1 MRNHFVLD
9 GKPSTDF
16 NTYIAKSRAF
26 DGVEPDIE
34 SVVIPGRNGE
44 LTYSNHRYQAFE
56 DEIEAYIPRD
66 MMKSIDGLR
75 AWLSSKTGYVRYE
88 EAIHPNE
95 YRMARFSGAFE
106 VSESDHKGAAITLP
120 FTFQP
125 QRWLKS
131 GEEVIT
137 LNGNRN
143 VYNPTQFRSK
153 PLIRAY
159 GTGYFYIGSIKTTI
173 TAANEYTDI
182 DCEIMDAFKGATNC
196 NGNVSC
202 DDFSNLGLEP
212 GENNI
217 TLSGITK
224 LKITPRWWEI

>member
-44 LTYSNHRYQAFE
+44 LTYSNHRYQVFE

-66 MMKSIDGLR
+66 MMKYIDGLR
-75 AWLSSKTGYVRYE
+75 DWLSSKMGYVRYE

-95 YRMARFSGAFE
+95 YRMARFSGAFS

-125 QRWLKS
+125 QRWLKT
-131 GEEVIT
+131 GENTIEFT
-137 LNGNRN
+137 ANGSLF
-143 VYNPTQFRSK
+143 NPTLFAAK

-159 GTGYFYIGSIKTTI
+159 GTGSMTVNGYTVTVNSASG
-173 TAANEYTDI
+173 YTDI
-182 DCEIMDAFKGATNC
+182 DCEIMDCYKGSTNC
-196 NGNVSC
+196 NGNVTLNNFPVLS
-202 DDFSNLGLEP
+202 P
-212 GENNI
+212 GTNTI
-217 TLSGITK
+217 TFTGFTSIEIK
-224 LKITPRWWEI
+224 PRWYTI